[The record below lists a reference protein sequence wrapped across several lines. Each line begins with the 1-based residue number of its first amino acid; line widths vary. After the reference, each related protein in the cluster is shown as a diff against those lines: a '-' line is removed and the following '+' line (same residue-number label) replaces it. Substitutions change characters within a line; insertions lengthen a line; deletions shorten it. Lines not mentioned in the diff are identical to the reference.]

1 MHTESTVHVPWAQS
15 ERPPITVFLIVT
27 RLSIGGPTFALIQLA
42 RDLRKH
48 GYRPLLVSG
57 VCEAGE
63 DSLDSLLSPDD
74 AICYISELSRSISP
88 IRNFRAFFRLYRLIR
103 SHRPVI
109 VHTHTAMAGA
119 TGRAAA
125 ILARTPVIVHTFHG
139 NSLQKYFSPVA
150 NFIFRCIEQVLAHFT
165 DAICVLSPQQRRELC
180 DTLRTVDPA
189 KFHIMPLDLDLS
201 KFQELP
207 EPNDDSGPLCIGWF
221 GRFVPIK
228 DIPLLAQ
235 VIETSLGRGLNLE
248 FHLVGAGSEAHA
260 IEGAMRKFPGQVHW
274 HGWQKNVIPF
284 LEKCHLVIMTSRS
297 EGTPLALI
305 QGMAAGRPFLSTPV
319 GGVIDL
325 VSGNSIREER
335 GARWFAN
342 AILADADPQAF
353 ATALEEIS
361 HDRAKVCAMG
371 RIAREFAKRFDQNEN
386 GAKDTIQLYKHFLEQ
401 KLS

>member
-1 MHTESTVHVPWAQS
+1 M
-15 ERPPITVFLIVT
+15 TVFLIVT
-27 RLSIGGPTFALIQLA
+27 RLCIGGPTFALVQLA
-42 RDLRKH
+42 RDLRKQ
-48 GYRPLLVSG
+48 GCQVLLVSG
-57 VCEAGE
+57 VCEADE
-63 DSLDSLLSPDD
+63 DSLDSILGPED
-74 AICYISELSRSISP
+74 AICYIPELSRSISP
-88 IRNFRAFFRLYRLIR
+88 IRNYRAFFHLYRLIR
-103 SHRPVI
+103 SHHPAI
-109 VHTHTAMAGA
+109 VHTHTALAGA

-125 ILARTPVIVHTFHG
+125 VLARTPVIVHTFHG
-139 NSLQKYFSPVA
+139 NSLQRYFSPVKS
-150 NFIFRCIEQVLAHFT
+150 FVFRCIERVLGHFT
-165 DAICVLSPQQRRELC
+165 DAICVLSPQQRGELC
-180 DTLRTVDPA
+180 DALRTIDPA
-189 KFHIMPLDLDLS
+189 KFHIMPLALDLS

-235 VIETSLGRGLNLE
+235 VIETSLGRGINLE

-260 IEGAMRKFPGQVHW
+260 IDGVMREFPGQVHW

-325 VSGNSIREER
+325 VSGNPIREEH

-342 AILADADPQAF
+342 AILADADPQVF
-353 ATALEEIS
+353 ATVLEEIS
-361 HDRAKVCAMG
+361 HDRAKIRAMG

-386 GAKDTIQLYKHFLEQ
+386 DADDTIRLYRQLLER
-401 KLS
+401 KLN